1 MDRINIRKIQ
11 LIAIMAKVDVF
22 VIELRE
28 VNLSKSTKKVVYN
41 EAIFRFM

>member
-11 LIAIMAKVDVF
+11 LISIMAKVDVF